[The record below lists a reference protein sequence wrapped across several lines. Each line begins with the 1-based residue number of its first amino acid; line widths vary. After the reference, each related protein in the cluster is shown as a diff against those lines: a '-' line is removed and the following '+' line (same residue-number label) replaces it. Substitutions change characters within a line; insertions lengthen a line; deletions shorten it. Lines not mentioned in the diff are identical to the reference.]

1 MKEESVMFRGSMV
14 AIVTPFDK
22 QGKFDEETYRQLIE
36 FQLENGTDVIVPCGT
51 TGESA
56 TLDFDE
62 HDRVIQVCIE
72 QVNKRVPVLA
82 GTGANSTQEAID
94 LSLDAK
100 KMGADGLLL
109 VCPYYNK
116 PSQEGIYQHYKKLAE
131 TVALPQVLYNVPG
144 RTGVNMTADTTARL
158 AEIPN
163 IVAIKEASGDM
174 TQIGQILAKAG
185 DKIEVVSGDDFL
197 TYPMMAIGATGVIS
211 VSANAIPAQVKKM
224 VTAAEKGDHATAR
237 KLHLD
242 LLDFH
247 NAMFIEAN
255 PVPVKTTLALMGKL
269 QMNVRLPLVE
279 MMPANLEKLKGIL
292 QRYQLIG

>member
-1 MKEESVMFRGSMV
+1 MV

-36 FQLENGTDVIVPCGT
+36 FQIANGTDVIVPCGT

-62 HDRVIQVCIE
+62 HERVIQVCIE

-82 GTGANSTQEAID
+82 GTGANNTEEAIE
-94 LSLDAK
+94 LSLEAK
-100 KMGADGLLL
+100 AMGADGLLL

-185 DKIEVVSGDDFL
+185 DKIEMISGDDFL

-224 VTAAEKGDHATAR
+224 VTATQQGDHATAR

-247 NAMFIEAN
+247 NAMFIESN

-269 QMNVRLPLVE
+269 QLNVRLPLVE
-279 MMPANLEKLKGIL
+279 MQPANLEKLKGIL
-292 QRYQLIG
+292 QRYQLI

>member
-1 MKEESVMFRGSMV
+1 MFRGSMV
-14 AIVTPFDK
+14 AIVTPFDS
-22 QGKFDEETYRQLIE
+22 QGRFDEDTYRQLIE

-62 HDRVIQVCIE
+62 HDRVIKVCIE
-72 QVNKRVPVLA
+72 QVDKRVPVLA
-82 GTGANSTQEAID
+82 GTGANNTAEAIQ
-94 LSLDAK
+94 LSQSAK
-100 KMGADGLLL
+100 QMGADGLLL

-163 IVAIKEASGDM
+163 IVAIKEASGDL

-185 DKIEVVSGDDFL
+185 DKIEVISGDDFL

-211 VSANAIPAQVKKM
+211 VSANAIPGQVKAM
-224 VTAAEKGDHATAR
+224 VDAAAAGNHAVAR
-237 KLHLD
+237 KLHLH

-255 PVPVKTTLALMGKL
+255 PVPVKTTLGLMGKL
-269 QMNVRLPLVE
+269 QMNVRLPLVG
-279 MMPANLEKLKGIL
+279 MQPANLDKLKGIL
-292 QRYQLIG
+292 ERYQLI

>member
-1 MKEESVMFRGSMV
+1 MFRGSMV

-36 FQLENGTDVIVPCGT
+36 FQIENGTDVIVPCGT

-72 QVNKRVPVLA
+72 QVAKRVPVLA
-82 GTGANSTQEAID
+82 GTGANSTQEAIE

-185 DKIEVVSGDDFL
+185 DKIEMISGDDFL

-224 VTAAEKGDHATAR
+224 VTAAQQGDHATAR

-247 NAMFIEAN
+247 NAMFIESN
-255 PVPVKTTLALMGKL
+255 PVPVKTTLALMGRL
-269 QMNVRLPLVE
+269 QMHVRLPLVE
-279 MMPANLEKLKGIL
+279 MQPANLEKLKGIL
-292 QRYQLIG
+292 QRYNLI

>member
-1 MKEESVMFRGSMV
+1 MFRGSMV
-14 AIVTPFDK
+14 AIVTPFDS
-22 QGKFDEETYRQLIE
+22 QGRFDEETYRQLIE

-56 TLDFDE
+56 TLDFEE
-62 HDRVIQVCIE
+62 HNRVIQVCID
-72 QVNKRVPVLA
+72 QVAKRVPVLA
-82 GTGANSTQEAID
+82 GTGANNTREAIQ
-94 LSLDAK
+94 LSQDARQ
-100 KMGADGLLL
+100 MGADGLLL

-116 PSQEGIYQHYKKLAE
+116 PSQEGIYQHYKTLAE

-144 RTGVNMTADTTARL
+144 RTGVNMAAETTARL

-174 TQIGQILAKAG
+174 TQIGQILARAG
-185 DKIEVVSGDDFL
+185 DKIEVISGDDFL

-211 VSANAIPAQVKKM
+211 VSANAIPGQVKAM
-224 VTAAEKGDHATAR
+224 VDAAIAGNHAIAR
-237 KLHLD
+237 KLHLH

-255 PVPVKTTLALMGKL
+255 PVPVKTTLSLMGRL
-269 QMNVRLPLVE
+269 QLNVRLPLVP

-292 QRYQLIG
+292 ERYQII